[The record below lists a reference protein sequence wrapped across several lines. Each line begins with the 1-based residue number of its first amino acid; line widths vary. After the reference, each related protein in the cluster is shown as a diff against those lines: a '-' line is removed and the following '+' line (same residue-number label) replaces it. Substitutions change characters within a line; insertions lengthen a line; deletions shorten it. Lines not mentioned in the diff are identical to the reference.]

1 MAATPEQLEQ
11 RIAQLEARE
20 LTVRDLPM
28 QALKNDLQDSWSVEG
43 SRLVARRSI
52 RPESLALTKT
62 VGTMPAV
69 GEHGQEVVYATST
82 AGVNW
87 RFKYNAASASSYKWE
102 FIGGPPLAAYVDTD
116 QSTTSTTAANLSTD
130 GPAITVPLAGEYE
143 CQAYCLC
150 YGSAAAIVQSYFFA
164 VNGTAITGGTVT
176 PIGRASTHA
185 TTGAFSQQSIGVNGP
200 VTVTTAGHIV
210 KMQYATTSGTSN
222 FALRRLI
229 LSPKRVTQ

>member
-1 MAATPEQLEQ
+1 MPSTPEQLEK

-82 AGVNW
+82 SGVNW

-102 FIGGPPLAAYVDTD
+102 FIGGAPIWAIVTT
-116 QSTTSTTAANLSTD
+116 QQTTTSTSYTNLTTT
-130 GPAITVPLAGEYE
+130 GPQVTCPLAGDYFVHIGASI
-143 CQAYCLC
+143 QATSGNAASMSYAI
-150 YGSAAAIVQSYFFA
+150 GASSAADAEAIYVYQSA
-164 VNGTAITGGTVT
+164 TTAIEASCFKENLKTGLAAATVLLTKYKTSAGTGFFKDRT
-176 PIGRASTHA
+176 I
-185 TTGAFSQQSIGVNGP
+185 SILP
-200 VTVTTAGHIV
+200 V
-210 KMQYATTSGTSN
+210 
-222 FALRRLI
+222 
-229 LSPKRVTQ
+229 RVSA